1 MKIPGWIDQVHIWHP
16 TFHNVNLVNLSRDL
30 RHRQES
36 ISLCSCSIIPKND
49 DLLNCIILTNW
60 HFFPFFYRN
69 MAREHDEIVS
79 CLRRKSLDELTKFT
93 FDTPSFLTAMGPSR
107 DGVLIPADFGL
118 DATIRKSRAH
128 STSYQ
133 VKLVKKWVA
142 NLTYPC
148 IKLLLFPGK
157 TRVIQIV

>member
-1 MKIPGWIDQVHIWHP
+1 
-16 TFHNVNLVNLSRDL
+16 
-30 RHRQES
+30 
-36 ISLCSCSIIPKND
+36 
-49 DLLNCIILTNW
+49 
-60 HFFPFFYRN
+60 

-133 VKLVKKWVA
+133 ASQGPLKIWTKYLPESHFMYRIVA
-142 NLTYPC
+142 SDSQSCFEAHIGLFG
-148 IKLLLFPGK
+148 LLMNRIFNPYVL
-157 TRVIQIV
+157 

>member
-1 MKIPGWIDQVHIWHP
+1 
-16 TFHNVNLVNLSRDL
+16 
-30 RHRQES
+30 
-36 ISLCSCSIIPKND
+36 
-49 DLLNCIILTNW
+49 
-60 HFFPFFYRN
+60 

-133 VKLVKKWVA
+133 ASQGPLKIWTKRLPQSHFMKLPLREDLRSILLVEFFVWLKKRP
-142 NLTYPC
+142 N
-148 IKLLLFPGK
+148 FH
-157 TRVIQIV
+157 

>member
-1 MKIPGWIDQVHIWHP
+1 MTARLNKLYYPYKL
-16 TFHNVNLVNLSRDL
+16 TFFR
-30 RHRQES
+30 
-36 ISLCSCSIIPKND
+36 
-49 DLLNCIILTNW
+49 
-60 HFFPFFYRN
+60 FFNRN

-133 VKLVKKWVA
+133 ASQGPLKIWTKHFMKLP
-142 NLTYPC
+142 LREDLRS
-148 IKLLLFPGK
+148 ILLVEF
-157 TRVIQIV
+157 

>member
-1 MKIPGWIDQVHIWHP
+1 
-16 TFHNVNLVNLSRDL
+16 
-30 RHRQES
+30 
-36 ISLCSCSIIPKND
+36 
-49 DLLNCIILTNW
+49 
-60 HFFPFFYRN
+60 

-133 VKLVKKWVA
+133 ASQGPLKIWTKHLPQSYFMKLP
-142 NLTYPC
+142 LREDLRS
-148 IKLLLFPGK
+148 ILLVEFFSHDL
-157 TRVIQIV
+157 V

>member
-1 MKIPGWIDQVHIWHP
+1 MQALFYKKNEMVSFKLMSMHTVSVTYRVSGRWRFRKILWPSENIWTLTIDIV
-16 TFHNVNLVNLSRDL
+16 S
-30 RHRQES
+30 
-36 ISLCSCSIIPKND
+36 
-49 DLLNCIILTNW
+49 
-60 HFFPFFYRN
+60 PFFYRN

-133 VKLVKKWVA
+133 ASQGPLKIWTKHLPQ
-142 NLTYPC
+142 YHFM
-148 IKLLLFPGK
+148 KLLLWEDLRSILWVKF
-157 TRVIQIV
+157 

>member
-1 MKIPGWIDQVHIWHP
+1 
-16 TFHNVNLVNLSRDL
+16 
-30 RHRQES
+30 
-36 ISLCSCSIIPKND
+36 
-49 DLLNCIILTNW
+49 
-60 HFFPFFYRN
+60 

-133 VKLVKKWVA
+133 ASQGPLKIWTKHLPQSHFMKLP
-142 NLTYPC
+142 LREDLRS
-148 IKLLLFPGK
+148 ILLVEFFSHDL
-157 TRVIQIV
+157 V